1 MRMKLETTIDSKI
14 NGVYLFWINW
24 YVAQNNQPNAPIV
37 IESFNIP
44 EPQKN
49 IEGNKSIA

>member
-1 MRMKLETTIDSKI
+1 MNAEI
-14 NGVYLFWINW
+14 NRESNTNGEYLLLINW